1 MAKYTKTQA
10 RRAVQ
15 SILDK
20 GIKLA
25 QSGYGS
31 MKDVIE
37 LDKVVKKFERSLK

>member
-1 MAKYTKTQA
+1 MVKYTKTQA

-20 GIKLA
+20 GIKLV

-31 MKDVIE
+31 MRDVIE
-37 LDKVVKKFERSLK
+37 LEKVIKKFEKTLK